1 MYIYEKIDITNYE
14 LTEHLPE
21 TILSNLAIF
30 LLIKNMLETVNPFN
44 HQIIQSEFLPT

>member
-21 TILSNLAIF
+21 TILSNLVIF
-30 LLIKNMLETVNPFN
+30 LLIKNILETVY
-44 HQIIQSEFLPT
+44 IYIYIRFLQHKG